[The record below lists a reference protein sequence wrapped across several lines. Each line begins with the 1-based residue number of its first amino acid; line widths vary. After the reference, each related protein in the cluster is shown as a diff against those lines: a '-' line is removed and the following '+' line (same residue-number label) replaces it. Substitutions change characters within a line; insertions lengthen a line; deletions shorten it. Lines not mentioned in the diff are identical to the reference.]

1 MSYHGWS
8 IHAAYYRIFNP
19 IHCSANSG
27 QDFILSSHPRRHI
40 IPTTL
45 FFPALSKAQ
54 ELSLADK
61 SIYNVIQLF
70 AFSHL
75 FLINCEGVGDD
86 FFEWLC
92 GEDGYIPALD
102 LKELWLEGCN
112 RFTSGALRKFIATRK
127 AIGRPLVAIKVS
139 GKGPMISRSDLAW
152 FLDESQTTTYVTW
165 NVEADI
171 NMQGDFVADLR
182 PVGESTEHK

>member
-1 MSYHGWS
+1 MIYPSCILQDLQSHSLLSQLWTGFHTLISSQKTYHS
-8 IHAAYYRIFNP
+8 DNP
-19 IHCSANSG
+19 
-27 QDFILSSHPRRHI
+27 
-40 IPTTL
+40 
-45 FFPALSKAQ
+45 FFPGSVESTGTFTGRQKHLQ
-54 ELSLADK
+54 CDT
-61 SIYNVIQLF
+61 II

-102 LKELWLEGCN
+102 LQELWLKGCN
-112 RFTSGALRKFIATRK
+112 RFTSGALRNFFATRQ

-152 FLDESQTTTYVTW
+152 FLDGSQTTTYVTW
-165 NVEADI
+165 NVEADTS
-171 NMQGDFVADLR
+171 MQGDLR
-182 PVGESTEHK
+182 RLCRRSSSSWREYGT